1 MKELEPKK
9 YPLVSIIIP
18 FYNCKYIARSISS
31 VLKQTYPNI
40 EVVVVDD
47 GSTKHLAKI
56 KPLRDKII
64 YIRKKNG
71 GTASALNEGIRN
83 SKGEYIVWL
92 SSDDLFY
99 NTKIERQINFMIN
112 RGYMFS
118 YTNYVC
124 INESHKIIS
133 DSIGPLDF
141 SANELLKNLKSGCP
155 INGSTIMMKRDVI
168 QRLGLFDESLKYAND
183 YDYWIRVFLMYEIGH
198 LNIPLTLY
206 RIHRDMGSKR
216 HNSDV
221 LKESEK
227 VKFKYSEVLESYVKE
242 KYI

>member
-1 MKELEPKK
+1 MRELELQE

-18 FYNCKYIARSISS
+18 FYNCKYVVRAISS
-31 VLKQTYPNI
+31 ALEQTYQNI

-47 GSTKHLAKI
+47 GSTQYLDMI

-83 SKGEYIVWL
+83 SKGKYIAWL

-99 NTKIERQINFMIN
+99 NTKIEKQINFMIN
-112 RGYMFS
+112 RNYLFT

-133 DSIGPLDF
+133 DSIGPSNS
-141 SANELLKNLKSGCP
+141 SAKELLNSLKSGCS
-155 INGSTIMMKRDVI
+155 INGSTIIMQREVI
-168 QRLGLFDESLKYAND
+168 RKLGLFDESLIYAND
-183 YDYWIRVFLMYEIGH
+183 YDYWIRVFLRYEIGH
-198 LNIPLTLY
+198 LNIPLSLY

-216 HNSDV
+216 HISNV
-221 LKESEK
+221 QKESEK
-227 VKFKYSEVLESYVKE
+227 VKL
-242 KYI
+242 KYIEALENYAREKFK